1 MSKSSLNKLG
11 VSSSKLAEIAYQ
23 ESYNYYLSTK
33 EKERIKLTK
42 RNDTFERKKIRLQ
55 VKEFKE
61 IQKNKKFL
69 SGPDDGGDD
78 DLKLIEALYKDANRN
93 FRYGKHLIKTGQKTK
108 GLTYISF
115 ASFEISLLPGLISN
129 LLNSV

>member
-1 MSKSSLNKLG
+1 M
-11 VSSSKLAEIAYQ
+11 
-23 ESYNYYLSTK
+23 
-33 EKERIKLTK
+33 
-42 RNDTFERKKIRLQ
+42 Q

-93 FRYGKHLIKTGQKTK
+93 FRYGKYLIKTGQKTK

-115 ASFEISLLPGLISN
+115 ASFEISLLSGLISN